1 MIMPANTLSKEDL
14 STQARNQFSRSL
26 TFASEIG
33 WIGENLFS
41 VERSETKQ
49 VSYYGLLSQTGFGTQ
64 ARNQFSHSLALMA
77 EIGWLRENL
86 FSGFQTGF
94 GLGVRNQFSHS
105 LVLAAEIGFW
115 RLSYAQS

>member
-1 MIMPANTLSKEDL
+1 MLIIEVNATDFVGFGIFKMKKPVFGAAQL
-14 STQARNQFSRSL
+14 
-26 TFASEIG
+26 G
-33 WIGENLFS
+33 GNLFS

-49 VSYYGLLSQTGFGTQ
+49 VSSYDLLSQTGFGSQ
-64 ARNQFSHSLALMA
+64 ARNQFSHSLTLMA